1 MPYVAP
7 IAIRGDLVAAK
18 AEPAGTYGTDSV
30 PGATTDAVR
39 IVKRGWNSIQPG
51 FEFPNLRDDAAN
63 NSFIPI
69 QAAGARGQKARWS
82 LEWELKGLGT
92 TYTTAAFTDAQP
104 LFACCGWVPVFS
116 ANTWTLTPV
125 LPSASRPSASIYG
138 WVGGKLYKTTG
149 CRGNFEATI
158 RAGQI
163 ARVRFELE
171 GLLPVIETDVSVPA
185 ATYTAAIPPAA
196 VSQACTIGG
205 AVWTPDYD
213 EITIRSN
220 NSMGWLNSGNATDGL
235 QSFDFGLSQPEI
247 IVVARSVPTAT
258 YSPMADQQQG
268 TARAFTCTTGSVQ
281 YNRAIFSDTGIWI
294 PEHGVLEAQGPQGG
308 FTGWRIRYR
317 CLAPQLLFN

>member
-7 IAIRGDLVAAK
+7 IPIRGDTIAAK
-18 AEPAGTYGTDSV
+18 LETTYGTDIV
-30 PGATTDAVR
+30 PAVATDAVR
-39 IVKRGWNSIQPG
+39 IAKRGWNSIQPD
-51 FEFPNLRDDAAN
+51 FAFPNLREDAAN

-69 QAAGARGQKARWS
+69 QAAGARGQKARLA
-82 LEWELKGLGT
+82 LEWELKGLGA
-92 TYTTAAFTDAQP
+92 TYTTALFSDGQP
-104 LFACCGWVPVFS
+104 LFAACGWVPVFS

-125 LPSASRPSASIYG
+125 LPSASRPSASIYV
-138 WVGGKLYKTTG
+138 WTGGKQYKMTG

-163 ARVRFELE
+163 AKVAFNLE
-171 GLLPVIETDVSVPA
+171 GLLPVIETDVAVPA

-205 AVWTPDYD
+205 ATWSPDYD
-213 EITIRSN
+213 EIIIRSN
-220 NSMGWLNSGNATDGL
+220 NSVGWLNSGNAADGL
-235 QSFDFGLSQPEI
+235 QSFDYGLSMPE
-247 IVVARSVPTAT
+247 IVVAARSVATAT
-258 YSPMADQQQG
+258 YSPMADQQAG

-294 PEHGVLEAQGPQGG
+294 PAQGILEAQGPQGG
-308 FTGWRIRYR
+308 FTGWRITYR